1 MKYTTITA
9 ALAAIRDGAVVVD
22 VAAEIAGTMDYAID
36 YYCTT
41 EEAEAVALKSL
52 RLVYTPK
59 ITAKKEIKLVLKK
72 CDCGCTVPASLVMSA
87 SLGSACPDC
96 YDKMS

>member
-9 ALAAIRDGAVVVD
+9 ALAAIRDGAAAVD

-36 YYCTT
+36 YYFCTT
-41 EEAEAVALKSL
+41 EEAAALKSL

-59 ITAKKEIKLVLKK
+59 ITVKKEIKLVLKK